1 MDLLP
6 KIQIDLL
13 QEEPEEIADLEESDD
28 EEEEVKVE
36 EPPLPEIKEKTIIP
50 EEDIFM
56 EKKVKKDIQIKEVT
70 PDKPIKKK
78 RVMSE
83 AQLERLRLGREKA
96 LLTRQAKAKER
107 KEVKDLTEK
116 KKKKDIQKL
125 REEVSDTP
133 KPEPVQKKAISS
145 LDDIPIDLLVTLQ
158 EKAIEGYDT
167 KRKARKVKKK
177 EEEAKTKQN
186 NFHLHM
192 VQNAIQPTQPSYG
205 EVGFWNDCF

>member
-50 EEDIFM
+50 EEDIFI
-56 EKKVKKDIQIKEVT
+56 EKKAKKDIQIKEVT

-133 KPEPVQKKAISS
+133 KPEPVQKKTISS
-145 LDDIPIDLLVTLQ
+145 LDDIPIDLLVSLQ

-177 EEEAKTKQN
+177 EEEAKVKQN
-186 NFHLHM
+186 NFHRHM
-192 VQNAIQPTQPSYG
+192 VQNAIQPAQPSYG